1 MDPKRVGQAPADDNE
16 HASPAVD
23 QTKAVQE
30 RAARQD
36 SNADPRQDSNGQ
48 AANIPLPAA
57 AQPTAVQPGTVEA
70 AHARPPSDDAAS
82 STRQDSTA
90 IPERQDAS
98 TRQDSGAIPD
108 RQVQEDGEPAPRPSE
123 EIEIVTGQRISPQ
136 QSLERLRSHPESEVT
151 GRVPPEDSPPD
162 SDVDEIVP
170 ATVLRA
176 TAAPIPVPDDENRER
191 WERAM
196 IEQMRIATRQREL
209 AQEQRRE
216 DPAPPSQTA
225 PVWRNTFGGGARAS
239 ANLPH
244 VQDAPVW
251 RNAFGGSARTS
262 DVYRGQENASQVNGR
277 SGMDAQRENRPSTS
291 RRVSDEV
298 GPSGERTDSV
308 DYRAVANSKNA
319 LRLLLQTREQ
329 RRRAAQNGFE
339 DNIRRALARTDSAGP
354 AEQTVQHRDSSTN
367 CTTSPSQ
374 LRPDAP
380 TFEPGM
386 TASQPPAQPGH
397 PDSQPLSPLN
407 DGEDCLVGNDRRR
420 RRSSTAR
427 DVYFWDE
434 MQFDDVG
441 EGPSKREFTR
451 ITRERSQSE
460 LETPIHTNGHL
471 PRDDIGPYWINPTT
485 GTK

>member
-1 MDPKRVGQAPADDNE
+1 
-16 HASPAVD
+16 
-23 QTKAVQE
+23 
-30 RAARQD
+30 
-36 SNADPRQDSNGQ
+36 
-48 AANIPLPAA
+48 
-57 AQPTAVQPGTVEA
+57 
-70 AHARPPSDDAAS
+70 
-82 STRQDSTA
+82 
-90 IPERQDAS
+90 
-98 TRQDSGAIPD
+98 
-108 RQVQEDGEPAPRPSE
+108 
-123 EIEIVTGQRISPQ
+123 
-136 QSLERLRSHPESEVT
+136 
-151 GRVPPEDSPPD
+151 
-162 SDVDEIVP
+162 
-170 ATVLRA
+170 
-176 TAAPIPVPDDENRER
+176 
-191 WERAM
+191 M
-196 IEQMRIATRQREL
+196 IEQMRIATRQRSWLKNSVVKILLLLVKPHLSGEIRL
-209 AQEQRRE
+209 AVV
-216 DPAPPSQTA
+216 PAPQQTFLMSKMHQSGEMHLVVV
-225 PVWRNTFGGGARAS
+225 PAR
-239 ANLPH
+239 
-244 VQDAPVW
+244 
-251 RNAFGGSARTS
+251 S